1 MVRYEM
7 SEFNILGKTL
17 LFFGV
22 VLIILGGIFL
32 LAGKLPFP
40 GRLPGDIIIQRKSFV
55 FYFPLGLCIV
65 ISIIFTIIFRIFRH

>member
-1 MVRYEM
+1 M

-17 LFFGV
+17 LFLGV
-22 VLIILGGIFL
+22 ALIILGGIFL

-40 GRLPGDIIIQRKSFV
+40 GRLPGDIIIQRKNFF
-55 FYFPLGLCIV
+55 FYFPLGLCMA

>member
-1 MVRYEM
+1 M

-22 VLIILGGIFL
+22 ALIILGGVFL

-40 GRLPGDIIIQRKSFV
+40 ARLPGDIIIQRKNIV
-55 FYFPLGLCIV
+55 FC
-65 ISIIFTIIFRIFRH
+65 FTSQWVYAL

>member
-1 MVRYEM
+1 M

-32 LAGKLPFP
+32 LIGKLPFS
-40 GRLPGDIIIQRKSFV
+40 GRLPGDIVIQRKNII

-65 ISIIFTIIFRIFRH
+65 ISIILTIIFRIFKH

>member
-1 MVRYEM
+1 M

-22 VLIILGGIFL
+22 VLIVLGGIFL
-32 LAGKLPFP
+32 LAGKLPFA
-40 GRLPGDIIIQRKSFV
+40 GRLPGDIVIQRKNII

-65 ISIIFTIIFRIFRH
+65 ISIILTIIFRIFRH

>member
-1 MVRYEM
+1 M
-7 SEFNILGKTL
+7 LGKTL

-32 LAGKLPFP
+32 LVGKLPFS
-40 GRLPGDIIIQRKSFV
+40 GRLPGDIVIQRKNII

-65 ISIIFTIIFRIFRH
+65 TSIILTIIFRIFRH

>member
-1 MVRYEM
+1 M

-22 VLIILGGIFL
+22 ALIILGGVFL

-40 GRLPGDIIIQRKSFV
+40 GRLPGDIIIQRKILSFTS
-55 FYFPLGLCIV
+55 L
-65 ISIIFTIIFRIFRH
+65 

>member
-1 MVRYEM
+1 M
-7 SEFNILGKTL
+7 SEFNILGRTL

-22 VLIILGGIFL
+22 VLIILGGIFF

-65 ISIIFTIIFRIFRH
+65 ISIIFSLIFRIFRH

>member
-1 MVRYEM
+1 M
-7 SEFNILGKTL
+7 LGKTL

-32 LAGKLPFP
+32 LVGKLPFP
-40 GRLPGDIIIQRKSFV
+40 GRLPGDIVIQRKNII

-65 ISIIFTIIFRIFRH
+65 ISIILTIIFRIFRH

>member
-1 MVRYEM
+1 M

-22 VLIILGGIFL
+22 ALIVLGGIFL
-32 LAGKLPFP
+32 LAGKLPFT
-40 GRLPGDIIIQRKSFV
+40 GRLPGDIVIQRKNII

-65 ISIIFTIIFRIFRH
+65 ISIILTIIFRIFRH